1 MAWAPESASA
11 LPEPRPDAAD
21 EPRLPDVRG
30 RLAEYAAMPV
40 LQVLRRLDS
49 GPRGLEED
57 RAQTLLARHGENAIA
72 GPTASRRGSRLL
84 HALTNPFVGTLLVL
98 GGVSAALGAF
108 GAATVIGVMV
118 LISCWLQVRQEQR
131 FDRVADTLRAMVVAT
146 TTVVRRATSDAP
158 PTSREVP
165 LDQLVPGDIV
175 TLSPGDMIP
184 ADVRLLRSAGLAVD
198 QAVLTGEALPVA
210 KQATPEDAVPDVSA
224 VGRSTGDLATIDCP
238 WLCFMGST
246 VTAGTGTAV
255 VLATGTA
262 TYFGAMHAH
271 LAPRRA
277 ETAFDRG
284 VKGVSRALIGLM
296 LVCAPLVFIVNAAVH
311 GIRFAAL
318 WFGISVAV
326 GLTPEMLPV
335 MVSTAL
341 ARGARA
347 AVRHNVVIKR
357 LPAIHNLGAMDVL
370 CTDKTGTLTQDQV
383 GVDCHIDPDGR
394 SDPQVLRWAALNS
407 AVAADGDAIVLF
419 NELDEALLAYA
430 DQMSVPVDDVTA
442 VEVIPFDST
451 RRRGSVVVREAGR
464 PGTDLMIT
472 KGAVEQVLEC
482 CTRLRR
488 QDGDV
493 PLTAADRQRLGD
505 VGDRYAADG
514 VRLLAVAIADKPVRP
529 RAYGPKDE
537 RDLTLIG
544 FVGFRDRPR
553 ESAAAAVRSLA
564 ARGVAVKVL
573 TGDHPLVAARI
584 CRDAGIDPGRIVLGD
599 DIEALSDA
607 EIGDLADRTTVFA
620 RIDPEQK
627 ARIVRV
633 LRSTGRTVGFLG
645 DGVNDSPALRDADVG
660 ITVDGAV
667 AIARESADVV
677 LLRGDLLS
685 VAEAVTEGRR
695 TFTNIKKYLEITIS
709 SNFGNVLSMLAAS
722 VLLPF
727 LPMLPLQIL
736 VQNLCFDLCLLPL
749 AFDHVDQRAL
759 RRPQTFDSARLTRF
773 VLWLGPVNTL
783 ADLTAFGI
791 LLHITGHH
799 PGPAAQAI
807 FHTGWFVENLLT
819 QAAAVHL
826 LRGRRLP
833 SPRDHAAFPVLLGT
847 TAIVTIALV
856 LPWSPLAAPLSMT
869 ALPVVCLLAL
879 VLVLVLYCLLIGAAK
894 TAWQKVEGRTSRPT
908 RQGTRSQAQR

>member
-1 MAWAPESASA
+1 
-11 LPEPRPDAAD
+11 
-21 EPRLPDVRG
+21 
-30 RLAEYAAMPV
+30 MPV
-40 LQVLRRLDS
+40 LQALRRLDS

-57 RAQTLLARHGENAIA
+57 RAQALLARWGENVIA
-72 GPTASRRGSRLL
+72 ASAASRRSARVL
-84 HALTNPFVGTLLVL
+84 HALTNPFVGILLVL
-98 GGVSAALGAF
+98 GGVSAALGAI

-118 LISCWLQVRQEQR
+118 LISCWLQARQEQR
-131 FDRVADTLRAMVVAT
+131 FDRVADTLRAMVVTT
-146 TTVVRRATSDAP
+146 TTVVRRASTEAP
-158 PTSREVP
+158 PTSREIPV
-165 LDQLVPGDIV
+165 DQLVPGDIV
-175 TLSPGDMIP
+175 TLGPGDMIP
-184 ADVRLLRSAGLAVD
+184 ADVRLLRSASLAVD
-198 QAVLTGEALPVA
+198 QAVLTGEALPVP
-210 KQATPEDAVPDVSA
+210 KQATPEDAVPDASA

-255 VLATGTA
+255 VLATGAA

-311 GIRFAAL
+311 GVRFAAL
-318 WFGISVAV
+318 WFAISVAV

-347 AVRHNVVIKR
+347 AVRHKAVIKR

-383 GVDCHIDPDGR
+383 GVDCHIDLDGR
-394 SDPQVLRWAALNS
+394 SDPQVVRWAVLNS
-407 AVAADGDAIVLF
+407 AIAAHGDAMILF

-430 DQMSVPVDDVTA
+430 DQMSVPVDDVTTVDVVA
-442 VEVIPFDST
+442 FDST
-451 RRRGSVVVREAGR
+451 RRRSSVVVRADR
-464 PGTDLMIT
+464 LGTDIMIT

-482 CTRLRR
+482 CTRMRR

-493 PLTAADRQRLGD
+493 PLTPADRQRLSD

-529 RAYGPKDE
+529 RGYGRGDE

-553 ESAAAAVRSLA
+553 ESAAAAVQSLA

-599 DIEALSDA
+599 DIDAYGDA
-607 EIGDLADRTTVFA
+607 ELGDLADQTTVFA

-633 LRSTGRTVGFLG
+633 LRAAGRTVGFLG

-685 VAEAVTEGRR
+685 VAEAITEGRR
-695 TFTNIKKYLEITIS
+695 TFANIKKYLEITIS

-759 RRPQTFDSARLTRF
+759 RRPRTFDSARLTRF

-826 LRGRRLP
+826 LRSRRLP
-833 SPRDHAAFPVLLGT
+833 SLRDHAAFPVLLGT
-847 TAIVTIALV
+847 AAIVTIALV
-856 LPWSPLAAPLSMT
+856 LPWSPLVVPLRMT

-879 VLVLVLYCLLIGAAK
+879 VLVLALYCLLIGAAK
-894 TAWQKVEGRTSRPT
+894 AVWQKLDRRT
-908 RQGTRSQAQR
+908 

>member
-1 MAWAPESASA
+1 
-11 LPEPRPDAAD
+11 
-21 EPRLPDVRG
+21 
-30 RLAEYAAMPV
+30 MPI

-49 GPRGLEED
+49 GPRGLEEGK
-57 RAQTLLARHGENAIA
+57 AQALLARHGDNVIA
-72 GPTASRRGSRLL
+72 GSATPGRGARLL
-84 HALTNPFVGTLLVL
+84 HTLTNPFVVILLVL

-108 GAATVIGVMV
+108 GAATLIGVMV

-131 FDRVADTLRAMVVAT
+131 FDRIAATLRAMVVT
-146 TTVVRRATSDAP
+146 TATVVRRASTDASP
-158 PTSREVP
+158 AGRELP
-165 LDQLVPGDIV
+165 IDQLVPGDIV
-175 TLSPGDMIP
+175 TLTAGDMVP
-184 ADVRLLRSAGLAVD
+184 ADVRLLRSADLAVD
-198 QAVLTGEALPVA
+198 QALLTGEALPVA
-210 KQATPEDAVPDVSA
+210 KHATPGEAVPDVAA

-255 VLATGTA
+255 VVATGTA
-262 TYFGAMHAH
+262 TYFGAMNAH

-296 LVCAPLVFIVNAAVH
+296 LVCAPLVFVVNATVH
-311 GIRFAAL
+311 GMRFAAL
-318 WFGISVAV
+318 WFAISVAV

-347 AVRHNVVIKR
+347 AARHNVIIKR
-357 LPAIHNLGAMDVL
+357 LPAIHNLGAIDVL
-370 CTDKTGTLTQDQV
+370 CTDKTGTLTEDQV
-383 GVDCHIDPDGR
+383 SVDCHLDPDGR
-394 SDPQVLRWAALNS
+394 PDLRVLRWAALNS
-407 AVAADGDAIVLF
+407 AMAVHGDAMVLF
-419 NELDEALLAYA
+419 NELDEALLAYVE
-430 DQMSVPVDDVTA
+430 QLSVPIDDVAA
-442 VEVIPFDST
+442 VDVIPFDST
-451 RRRGSVVVREAGR
+451 RRRSSVVVRAGDS
-464 PGTDLMIT
+464 PGTDIVIT

-488 QDGDV
+488 DDGDV
-493 PLTAADRQRLGD
+493 PLTPADRQRLRE
-505 VGDRYAADG
+505 VGDRHAADG
-514 VRLLAVAIADKPVRP
+514 VRLLAVAIADRPARLGAYRPV
-529 RAYGPKDE
+529 DE
-537 RDLTLIG
+537 RGLTLIG

-553 ESAAAAVRSLA
+553 ESAAAAVASLA

-584 CRDAGIDPGRIVLGD
+584 CRDAGIDAGHIVLGEEID
-599 DIEALSDA
+599 ALGDA
-607 EIGDLADRTTVFA
+607 ELGDLAARATVFA

-627 ARIVRV
+627 ARIVHA
-633 LRSTGRTVGFLG
+633 LRATGRTVGFLG

-685 VAEAVTEGRR
+685 VAEAITEGRR
-695 TFTNIKKYLEITIS
+695 TFANIKKYLEITIS
-709 SNFGNVLSMLAAS
+709 SNFGNILSMLAAS

-736 VQNLCFDLCLLPL
+736 AQNLCFDLCLLPL

-759 RRPQTFDSARLTRF
+759 RRPRTFDSARLTRF

-791 LLHITGHH
+791 LLHITGDH
-799 PGPAAQAI
+799 PAPAAQAL

-826 LRGRRLP
+826 LRSRRPP
-833 SPRDHAAFPVLLGT
+833 SRRDHAALPVLLGT
-847 TAIVTIALV
+847 AAIVAIAVV
-856 LPWSPLAAPLSMT
+856 LPWSPLVTPLGMT
-869 ALPVVCLLAL
+869 VLPTVCLLSL
-879 VLVLVLYCLLIGAAK
+879 VLVLALYCLLIGAAK
-894 TAWQKVEGRTSRPT
+894 TVWHKIDGRTSAAVRP
-908 RQGTRSQAQR
+908 GTRPPARR